1 MEFIQKYNKVDK
13 NNISIDS
20 FNEVEVRGLTLSN
33 EVLIDNSFLDQSL
46 SGYDILQNVT
56 RSKEDTKK
64 DAFSQL
70 DIDDLENNVV
80 DAKIT
85 RWILL
90 GMSII
95 SLPNSSYSNPKVS
108 KSSSYGVRF
117 NLTSKKREML
127 YDP

>member
-1 MEFIQKYNKVDK
+1 MEFIQKYNRVDK

-85 RWILL
+85 
-90 GMSII
+90 
-95 SLPNSSYSNPKVS
+95 
-108 KSSSYGVRF
+108 
-117 NLTSKKREML
+117 
-127 YDP
+127 

>member
-64 DAFSQL
+64 DAFPSL
-70 DIDDLENNVV
+70 TLTIW
-80 DAKIT
+80 KT
-85 RWILL
+85 MLL
-90 GMSII
+90 MQK
-95 SLPNSSYSNPKVS
+95 LPDGFSSGCQ
-108 KSSSYGVRF
+108 SYPCQTHHTQTQRYQSRR
-117 NLTSKKREML
+117 LME
-127 YDP
+127 